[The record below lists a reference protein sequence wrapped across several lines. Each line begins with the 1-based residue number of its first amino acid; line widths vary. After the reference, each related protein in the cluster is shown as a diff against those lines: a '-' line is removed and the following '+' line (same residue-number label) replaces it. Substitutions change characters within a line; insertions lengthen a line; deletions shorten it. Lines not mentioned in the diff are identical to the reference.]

1 MRETKLFAYVD
12 KGTFIHRLSG
22 LTKLI
27 CFLLLTLATMFTFDI
42 RVLGAMVVLS
52 ISIAIISKLPFKRY
66 RAFIAYILV
75 FLLFN
80 FCLNFLL
87 APDYGEELF
96 GTRHELI
103 VFTDFYTLTLE
114 EVFYQLCKGVKFL
127 VILPLGLLF
136 FYTIHP
142 SELASSLNGIKVPYK
157 VCTVFSLALRY
168 FPDIQRDY
176 TNINLAQQARGID
189 TSKIAPLKNRVLSF
203 TKVLIPLVFST
214 LDRVDL
220 ISNAMELRGYGKDK
234 TRTWYSYKKLQKN
247 DYVAIGVCIAVFVF
261 VLIMRFLVVKELF
274 WNPFI

>member
-1 MRETKLFAYVD
+1 MRESKLFAYVD
-12 KGTFIHRLSG
+12 KGTVIHRLSG

-27 CFLLLTLATMFTFDI
+27 CFLLLTLASMFTFDI
-42 RVLGAMVVLS
+42 RVLLALVALS
-52 ISIAIISKLPFKRY
+52 IIIATVAKLPFKRY
-66 RAFIAYILV
+66 RAFIAYLLV
-75 FLLFN
+75 FLLIN
-80 FCLNFLL
+80 FLLNFLL
-87 APDYGEELF
+87 APQYGEELF

-103 VFTDFYTLTLE
+103 VFTDHYTLTLE
-114 EVFYQLCKGVKFL
+114 EVFYQVCKAIKFL

-142 SELASSLNGIKVPYK
+142 SELASSLNGVKVPYK

-189 TSKIAPLKNRVLSF
+189 TSKKAPLKNRVLSF

-220 ISNAMELRGYGKDK
+220 ISNAMELRGYGKEK
-234 TRTWYSYKKLQKN
+234 TRTWYSYRRLARN
-247 DYVAIGVCIAVFVF
+247 DYIAIAFCVLVFVA
-261 VLIMRFLVVKELF
+261 VLMMRFLVVKDLF
-274 WNPFI
+274 YNPFI